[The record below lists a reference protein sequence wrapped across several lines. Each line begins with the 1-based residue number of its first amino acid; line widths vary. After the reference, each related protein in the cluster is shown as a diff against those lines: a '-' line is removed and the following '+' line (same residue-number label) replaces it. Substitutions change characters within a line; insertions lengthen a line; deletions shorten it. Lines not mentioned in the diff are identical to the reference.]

1 MALPRFI
8 AEPYEHDPLVLLP
21 LADPLPASPAT
32 QVAALAS
39 TLEAHLSSPNNGTF
53 PLAAITGTMRS
64 VSRNAQAMQNASR
77 LSAAQA
83 RVELDE
89 ADVQLRTAQY
99 ELARVREEMAVC
111 RAYE

>member
-1 MALPRFI
+1 MALPRTI

-21 LADPLPASPAT
+21 LPDPLPPSPAAQLPLLT
-32 QVAALAS
+32 AALD
-39 TLEAHLSSPNNGTF
+39 AHLAAADGAF
-53 PLAAITGTMRS
+53 PLQAITGTMRAAA
-64 VSRNAQAMQNASR
+64 RNAQVVQNASR
-77 LSAAQA
+77 LGAAQA

-89 ADVQLRTAQY
+89 ADVRLRTAEY